1 MKVVA
6 VLCVLYKCGLTSAPH
21 LPGCPIEC
29 LVVVCGVASL
39 WTDFSDLKL

>member
-29 LVVVCGVASL
+29 LVVVAVVWPRSGLISQI
-39 WTDFSDLKL
+39 